1 MYNTIKTY
9 LRIIVAKNFY
19 LLKLFIKLKSIINL
33 DKNEADGTSDSNYI
47 YSLFLRTFDNYYT
60 INKNIP
66 KHVLEVGCGDSNI
79 VSLLWVL
86 VGSKSVVSI
95 DAFNYLKKDKLY
107 SLFKKSSD
115 LLISRNFCQMNI
127 NPKLNLDVYENLW
140 NILPSKD
147 ILINR
152 QKLILEEIQNYL
164 TGNDSNLFSYD
175 PSYTINKVFPFKF
188 DLIFSQAVFEHV
200 EHPKKVLVFLHNN
213 LTEKGIMYT
222 DVDFKSHG
230 VSTLYNG
237 HYILNESQYKS
248 ISSPFVF
255 RYINRLP
262 PSWFREVFESSF
274 NLIQEEKII
283 LENNIKLNEVK
294 LNNLIESDLE
304 VGSSLF
310 ISSK

>member
-1 MYNTIKTY
+1 
-9 LRIIVAKNFY
+9 
-19 LLKLFIKLKSIINL
+19 
-33 DKNEADGTSDSNYI
+33 
-47 YSLFLRTFDNYYT
+47 
-60 INKNIP
+60 
-66 KHVLEVGCGDSNI
+66 VLEVGCGDSNI

-95 DAFNYLKKDKLY
+95 DAFNYLKKDELC

-115 LLISRNFCQMNI
+115 LLIHRNFCQSNI
-127 NPKLNLDVYENLW
+127 NPRLNLDVYENLW
-140 NILPSKD
+140 KVLPSKD

-152 QKLILEEIQNYL
+152 QKLIFDEIKNYIN
-164 TGNDSNLFSYD
+164 GNDSNLFSYD

-188 DLIFSQAVFEHV
+188 DFIFSQAVFEHV
-200 EHPKKVLVFLHNN
+200 ENPKEVLTFLHNN
-213 LTEKGIMYT
+213 LTENGIVYT

-248 ISSPFVF
+248 ISSPFIF

-274 NLIQEEKII
+274 NLIQEDKII
-283 LENNIKLNEVK
+283 LNNNIKLNEVK
-294 LNNLIESDLE
+294 LNNFIESDLE
-304 VGSSLF
+304 IGSSLF

>member
-1 MYNTIKTY
+1 MKNK
-9 LRIIVAKNFY
+9 LRTVIAKNFF
-19 LLKLFIKLKSIINL
+19 LLKIFIKLRSIINP
-33 DKNEADGTSDSNYI
+33 DKNETGGTSDSNYI

-127 NPKLNLDVYENLW
+127 NPRLNLDVYENLW
-140 NILPSKD
+140 KVLPSKD
-147 ILINR
+147 TLVNR
-152 QKLILEEIQNYL
+152 QKLILDEIKNYL
-164 TGNDSNLFSYD
+164 DGNDSNLFSYD
-175 PSYTINKVFPFKF
+175 PSYTTNKVFPFKF
-188 DLIFSQAVFEHV
+188 DFIFSQAVFEHV
-200 EHPKKVLVFLHNN
+200 EHPKEVLVFLHNN
-213 LTEKGIMYT
+213 LSDNGIIYT

-230 VSTLYNG
+230 VSTLFNG
-237 HYILNESQYKS
+237 HYILNESQYNL

-274 NLIQEEKII
+274 NLIHEEKIV
-283 LENNIKLNEVK
+283 LNNNIKLNEVK
-294 LNNLIESDLE
+294 LNNFIESDLE
-304 VGSSLF
+304 IGSSLF

>member
-1 MYNTIKTY
+1 MYSTVKTY
-9 LRIIVAKNFY
+9 LRIIIAKNFY

-33 DKNEADGTSDSNYI
+33 DKNEADGTSDSCYI

-86 VGSKSVVSI
+86 VGSKSVVAI
-95 DAFNYLKKDKLY
+95 DDFNHLKKDKLY

-115 LLISRNFCQMNI
+115 LLISRNFCQTNI
-127 NPKLNLDVYENLW
+127 NPRLNLDIYENLW
-140 NILPSKD
+140 KVLPSKD

-152 QKLILEEIQNYL
+152 QKLILGEIKNYL
-164 TGNDSNLFSYD
+164 NGNDSNLFSYYS
-175 PSYTINKVFPFKF
+175 SYTINKAFSFKF
-188 DLIFSQAVFEHV
+188 DFVFSQDVFEHI
-200 EHPKKVLVFLHNN
+200 ENPKELLFFLHNN
-213 LTEKGIMYT
+213 LTEKGIIYT
-222 DVDFKSHG
+222 NVDFKSHG

-237 HYILNESQYKS
+237 HYILNESQYKFIYS
-248 ISSPFVF
+248 TFLF
-255 RYINRLP
+255 KYLNRLP

-274 NLIQEEKII
+274 NLIHEEKII
-283 LENNIKLNEVK
+283 LNNKIKLN
-294 LNNLIESDLE
+294 NFNESDLE
-304 VGSSLF
+304 IGSSLF

>member
-1 MYNTIKTY
+1 MKNK
-9 LRIIVAKNFY
+9 LRIIIAKNFY
-19 LLKLFIKLKSIINL
+19 LLKIFIKLRSLLNP
-33 DKNEADGTSDSNYI
+33 DKNETGGTSDSNYI
-47 YSLFLRTFDNYYT
+47 YSLFLRTFDNYYS

-95 DAFNYLKKDKLY
+95 DAFNYLKKDELC

-115 LLISRNFCQMNI
+115 LLIHRNFCQSNI
-127 NPKLNLDVYENLW
+127 NPRLNLDVYENLW
-140 NILPSKD
+140 KVLPSKD

-152 QKLILEEIQNYL
+152 QKLIFDEIKNYIN
-164 TGNDSNLFSYD
+164 GNDSNLFSYD

-188 DLIFSQAVFEHV
+188 DFIFSQAVFEHV
-200 EHPKKVLVFLHNN
+200 ENPKEVLAFLHNN
-213 LTEKGIMYT
+213 LTENGIVYT

-248 ISSPFVF
+248 ISSPFIF

-262 PSWFREVFESSF
+262 PSWFREAFESSF
-274 NLIQEEKII
+274 NLIHEDKII
-283 LENNIKLNEVK
+283 LNNNIKLNEVK
-294 LNNLIESDLE
+294 LNNFIESDLE
-304 VGSSLF
+304 IGSSLF

>member
-1 MYNTIKTY
+1 MYNIIKTQ
-9 LRIIVAKNFY
+9 LRTIIAKNFY
-19 LLKLFIKLKSIINL
+19 LLKIFIKLRSIINP
-33 DKNEADGTSDSNYI
+33 DKNETGGTSDSNYI

-86 VGSKSVVSI
+86 VGSKSVVAI
-95 DAFNYLKKDKLY
+95 DAFNHLKKDKLY

-115 LLISRNFCQMNI
+115 LLISRNFCQLNI
-127 NPKLNLDVYENLW
+127 NPRLNLDIYENLW
-140 NILPSKD
+140 KVLPSKD

-152 QKLILEEIQNYL
+152 QKLILGEIKNYL
-164 TGNDSNLFSYD
+164 NGNDSNLFSYD
-175 PSYTINKVFPFKF
+175 SSYTINKVFSFKF
-188 DLIFSQAVFEHV
+188 DFIFSQAVFEHIKN
-200 EHPKKVLVFLHNN
+200 PKEVLVFLHNN
-213 LTEKGIMYT
+213 LTEKGIIYT
-222 DVDFKSHG
+222 NVDFKSHG

-237 HYILNESQYKS
+237 HYILNESQYKF
-248 ISSPFVF
+248 ISSTFVF

-274 NLIQEEKII
+274 NLIHEEKII
-283 LENNIKLNEVK
+283 LNNNIKLN
-294 LNNLIESDLE
+294 NFIESDLE
-304 VGSSLF
+304 IGSSLF